1 MTNAAS
7 SLFTSAAISF
17 SHRLSS
23 DGSICPES
31 IPVTLA
37 GTLMAKIN
45 KQGSQAYGMNLVLV
59 DGDKYKDMIAGRMKK
74 PNGRGSWM
82 VFDGCDREYAEQVT
96 AEHKVNVKS
105 GNRTVQRWVPK
116 RSHIDNHYL
125 DAEVY
130 ALAAADISGVR
141 TLHLQD
147 EAEAKAKAERPEE
160 AYAPEETWIKQ
171 NENWI

>member
-1 MTNAAS
+1 
-7 SLFTSAAISF
+7 
-17 SHRLSS
+17 
-23 DGSICPES
+23 
-31 IPVTLA
+31 
-37 GTLMAKIN
+37 
-45 KQGSQAYGMNLVLV
+45 MNLVLV
-59 DGDKYKDMIAGRMKK
+59 DGDKYNDMIAGRMKK

-82 VFDGCDREYAEQVT
+82 VFEGCDREYAEQVT